1 MRLLRAVRAHAG
13 PVLLLVAT
21 TVLSVAAFV
30 VSTAAAGDAA
40 RRPVL
45 VPLAAL
51 ALLVAAGPSMDLAR
65 RRRTELAL
73 LRLRGARG
81 PSLVTGVAGESVAVV
96 LVVRRRRPRRR
107 RRRGS
112 AAARVL
118 GPAGPDRCSAS
129 SVRPCS

>member
-30 VSTAAAGDAA
+30 VSTAAAGDEA

-51 ALLVAAGPSMDLAR
+51 ALLVAAGPSVDLAR
-65 RRRTELAL
+65 RRRPELAL
-73 LRLRGARG
+73 VRLRGATG
-81 PSLVTGVAGESVAVV
+81 PSLVTRRGRGVGRGGA
-96 LVVRRRRPRRR
+96 RRRASSASLPAAPRSGCCT
-107 RRRGS
+107 RRGTCRS
-112 AAARVL
+112 
-118 GPAGPDRCSAS
+118 
-129 SVRPCS
+129 